1 MLGDY
6 EYELFEVAPDQLGDF
21 IRHGDFQGLN
31 VTIPYKTTMLALCD
45 DLTEAAAAIGSVNT
59 VVVRH
64 PDGSLFGD
72 NTDAA
77 GFEGL
82 VWKSRIGIRGRKCL
96 VLGSGGAS
104 LSVQYVLHKLGAGEI
119 VVDLPVRPGQL
130 REPGQARPDA
140 EVIVNTTPV
149 GMYPTP
155 PLHRGPAPVPPV
167 PGGRWTSSIT
177 PPARR

>member
-1 MLGDY
+1 MRFGLLGEKLGHSYSPELHAFFGDY

-21 IRHGDFQGLN
+21 IRNGDFQGLN

-59 VVVRH
+59 VVRH

-82 VWKSRIGIRGRKCL
+82 VWKSRISIRGRKCL

-104 LSVQYVLHKLGAGEI
+104 LSVQYVLHKLGAIDEVQHPLAPGEPAQ
-119 VVDLPVRPGQL
+119 VHRCSG
-130 REPGQARPDA
+130 G
-140 EVIVNTTPV
+140 V
-149 GMYPTP
+149 GVHP
-155 PLHRGPAPVPPV
+155 
-167 PGGRWTSSIT
+167 PGG
-177 PPARR
+177 PRRIP